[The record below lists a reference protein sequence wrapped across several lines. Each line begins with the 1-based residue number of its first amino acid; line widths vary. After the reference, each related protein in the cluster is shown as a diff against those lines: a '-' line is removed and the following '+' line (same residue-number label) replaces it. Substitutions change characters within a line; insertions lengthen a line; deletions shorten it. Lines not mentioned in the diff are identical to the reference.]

1 MGRGSIIA
9 ALALAGLGGM
19 ALAESAADQRAA
31 LNRAEA
37 AASAAAIRAQSLQRR
52 AEQTADA
59 AEAARARR
67 VAVAARIQAAE
78 ADLVAANRRAA
89 LIDTL
94 LVGQRRRLAARQ
106 GPIVR
111 LNAAMQT
118 LARRPA
124 VLSFLQ
130 PGTLTDIVHVRAML
144 TAVMPELARRNAGL
158 RNELAR
164 IRALRGEARQA
175 ALVIAERRAV
185 LDQAAAQLAALESE
199 RRLAAARLA
208 GAARLEDDRALA
220 LGEEARDIA
229 DLLGRLESDAAVR
242 DRLIGLPGPVLR
254 SSLPGAPATVAD
266 AAPVVDPPRPPYRL
280 PLQGALAAGLG
291 EASESGAR
299 ARGLTIIGSPGAL
312 VAAPAAGRIAYAG
325 PYRGYGRIVIIDHG
339 GGWTSLITGLE
350 RLDSAV
356 GDEID
361 QGAPLGR
368 AARRD
373 PRVTVELRRR
383 GVPVDIARFVS

>member
-1 MGRGSIIA
+1 MGRGWIIA
-9 ALALAGLGGM
+9 ALALAGIGGV
-19 ALAESAADQRAA
+19 AVAQSAVEQRAA
-31 LNRAEA
+31 LARAEA
-37 AASAAAIRAQSLQRR
+37 AARAAAIRAQSLQQR

-59 AEAARARR
+59 AAAARARR

-78 ADLVAANRRAA
+78 ADLAAANRRAA

-94 LVGQRRRLAARQ
+94 LTGQRRRLAARQ

-111 LNAAMQT
+111 LNAAMQA

-130 PGTLTDIVHVRAML
+130 PGTLDDIVHVRAML
-144 TAVMPELARRNAGL
+144 TAVLPELARRNAGL
-158 RNELAR
+158 RAELGR
-164 IRALRGEARQA
+164 IRALRGEARQTA
-175 ALVIAERRAV
+175 RLIADRRMALDR
-185 LDQAAAQLAALESE
+185 AAAQLAVLENA
-199 RRLAAARLA
+199 RRTAAAKLA

-229 DLLGRLESDAAVR
+229 DLLGRFEQDAAVR
-242 DRLIGLPGPVLR
+242 DRLIGLPGPQLP
-254 SSLPGAPATVAD
+254 SSLPGLEAATATAPPRAD
-266 AAPVVDPPRPPYRL
+266 APRPPYRL

-291 EASESGAR
+291 ETNDSGAR
-299 ARGLTIIGSPGAL
+299 ARGLTIVGAPGAL

-350 RLDSAV
+350 RLDSAIGEEV
-356 GDEID
+356 D

-383 GVPVDIARFVS
+383 GTPVDITRFVS